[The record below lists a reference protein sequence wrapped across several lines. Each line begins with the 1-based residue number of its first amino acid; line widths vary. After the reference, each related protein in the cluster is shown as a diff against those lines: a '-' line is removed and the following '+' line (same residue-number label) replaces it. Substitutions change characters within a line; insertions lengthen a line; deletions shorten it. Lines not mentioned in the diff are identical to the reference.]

1 MENTIKTNIR
11 TAKIKLTLV
20 SSYDEDEHKKYMN
33 EVYSYLRDAMW
44 GQNMG
49 MNIVLDRTREAYR
62 LGEGADT
69 IRQIIYSYSHQAPLP
84 SDKKVFLNISNL

>member
-1 MENTIKTNIR
+1 MENTLKTNIR

-49 MNIVLDRTREAYR
+49 MNI
-62 LGEGADT
+62 
-69 IRQIIYSYSHQAPLP
+69 
-84 SDKKVFLNISNL
+84 